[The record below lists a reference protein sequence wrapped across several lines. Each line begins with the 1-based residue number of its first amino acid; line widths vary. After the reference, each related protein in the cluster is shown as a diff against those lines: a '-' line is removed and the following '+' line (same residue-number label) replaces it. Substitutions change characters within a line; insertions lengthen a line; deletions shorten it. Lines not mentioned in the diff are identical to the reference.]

1 MSALDPS
8 LEGSEFL
15 PRLPEDRKII
25 TLSDAAR
32 QALNHHGLTAFV
44 GAEGAGPALLGHALA
59 TLGAKQVVYLVAN
72 NEVAQQAT
80 GDLTALG
87 RGLPLTHLARH
98 DQPAPLVFAPP
109 ETTPYAEVHTD
120 RRATMLRTAALSEL
134 LANPRRSPVVL
145 TASAL
150 VRRVPPRQALRDA
163 TVELRVDQEVDV
175 VKLSQ
180 QLTAAGYL
188 RAPVVEDPGSYAL
201 RGGIID
207 LWPGQLAAPIRVEM
221 YGDLVAS
228 LKVFDPDDQRTQNAV
243 QSVIAPPARDAIVT
257 VASET
262 RAREVLRH
270 LCDTVNF
277 PSTKTRSLIDDLA
290 TGRAFFG
297 SDGYLPAFFELETLF
312 DYLSPEAIFVV
323 DDPSAVVRA
332 IHSELERGLAGE
344 AARHGTPHFPARALY
359 LAQEELEQRLAAR
372 SLIALHRTA
381 IAAPASE
388 SVLESLESAPPDAP
402 SLAFSDLADLAR
414 AVKSA
419 RTEHGKQGALEPL
432 LVRIRAYLD
441 AALEVVICAR
451 TETQAERLAALL
463 SHRGASVAVWKGDTD
478 LARASQVRIVTAPL
492 SRGVLAPAAGFVLI
506 TEEEIFG
513 PRAHRPAEKKRS
525 ARAML
530 QDLRA
535 LSVGDFVVHVD
546 HGVGR
551 YLGLE
556 RRAIGSVHVD
566 LLVVEYAGGDKLFLP
581 VYRLNQIEK
590 YAGSDT
596 TPKIDRLG
604 GQTFGKTKARV
615 ERRVR
620 QMADELLKLY
630 AERAALKKDPLKAP
644 DDEYRAF
651 EASFPFEET
660 RDQAAAISEVLKDIQ
675 GDRVMDRL
683 VCGDVGFGKT
693 EVALR
698 AAFFNAM
705 GGRQVA
711 LLCPTTVLAQ
721 QHFNTFSARFAGY
734 PITVRAMSRFE
745 SKTEHQNT
753 LKGLK
758 EGSVDVVIGT
768 HRLLSKDVHF
778 KRLGLLVVDE
788 EQRFGVTHKER
799 IKQMRM
805 SVDVLTL
812 SATPIPRTLQLA
824 IGGMRDMSI
833 ITTPPVD
840 RRAIRTVV
848 SQFDPGLIKEAISRE
863 LDRGGQVFYVYN
875 RIDGIYERA
884 QRIKELL
891 PTARVTVGHGQMS
904 ESALEQTMLDFVQGE
919 YDVLVATAI
928 IESGLD
934 IPRANTIIVD
944 RADLF
949 GLSQLYQLRGRVG
962 RANERAYAY
971 LLVPPASQ
979 LSDEARSRIEA
990 LERYTELGSG
1000 FHIATLDMELRG
1012 GGDLLGAEQS
1022 GFVES
1027 VGFDLFCK
1035 MLEDATHELRGE
1047 TVVHEVDPDL
1057 NFDVEAL
1064 LPEDYIAEV
1073 GVRLS
1078 LYKRLSSAGDEA
1090 EVTELAREM
1099 EDRFGAPPAAA
1110 RRLVE
1115 LMRIKT
1121 ELRRLRAVGCEAGA
1135 KSATLHLLQ
1144 DTPLDPHKISA
1155 LVAGKKS
1162 LYRLSPDGRLSRR
1175 AGEHEAISDGLVLA
1189 DRMLSELAAC
1199 LKD

>member
-1 MSALDPS
+1 
-8 LEGSEFL
+8 
-15 PRLPEDRKII
+15 
-25 TLSDAAR
+25 
-32 QALNHHGLTAFV
+32 
-44 GAEGAGPALLGHALA
+44 
-59 TLGAKQVVYLVAN
+59 
-72 NEVAQQAT
+72 
-80 GDLTALG
+80 
-87 RGLPLTHLARH
+87 
-98 DQPAPLVFAPP
+98 
-109 ETTPYAEVHTD
+109 
-120 RRATMLRTAALSEL
+120 LRS
-134 LANPRRSPVVL
+134 
-145 TASAL
+145 
-150 VRRVPPRQALRDA
+150 
-163 TVELRVDQEVDV
+163 
-175 VKLSQ
+175 
-180 QLTAAGYL
+180 
-188 RAPVVEDPGSYAL
+188 
-201 RGGIID
+201 
-207 LWPGQLAAPIRVEM
+207 
-221 YGDLVAS
+221 
-228 LKVFDPDDQRTQNAV
+228 
-243 QSVIAPPARDAIVT
+243 
-257 VASET
+257 
-262 RAREVLRH
+262 
-270 LCDTVNF
+270 LCDAVNF

-297 SDGYLPAFFELETLF
+297 SDGYLPAFYDLESVF
-312 DYLSPEAIFVV
+312 DYLAPDAAFVI
-323 DDPSAVVRA
+323 DDPIAVVRA
-332 IHSELERGLAGE
+332 LHDELERGLSGE
-344 AARHGTPHFPARALY
+344 AARRGTPHFPARALY
-359 LAQEELEQRLAAR
+359 LSQDELEQQLGTR
-372 SLIALHRTA
+372 SLLGLHRTA
-381 IAAPASE
+381 IAAPSSE
-388 SVLESLESAPPDAP
+388 SVLENLQSAPADAP
-402 SLAFSDLADLAR
+402 TLAFSDLSDLAR
-414 AVKSA
+414 AVKGA

-432 LVRIRAYLD
+432 LERLRAFSE
-441 AALEVVICAR
+441 AGLEVVICAR
-451 TETQAERLAALL
+451 TETQAERLSALL
-463 SHRGASVAVWKGDTD
+463 SHRGVIARVWQSDDEITRD
-478 LARASQVRIVTAPL
+478 APVRIVTAPL
-492 SRGVLAPAAGFVLI
+492 ARGVLAPTAGFALI

-513 PRAHRPAEKKRS
+513 SRAHRPPEKKRS
-525 ARAML
+525 ARALL
-530 QDLRA
+530 QDLQA
-535 LSVGDFVVHVD
+535 LGVGDFVVHVD

-556 RRAIGSVHVD
+556 RRAIGAVHVD

-590 YAGSDT
+590 YAGGDSA
-596 TPKIDRLG
+596 PKVDRLG
-604 GQTFGKTKARV
+604 GQTFSKTKARV

-630 AERAALKKDPLKAP
+630 AERAALKKDPLTPP

-651 EASFPFEET
+651 EAGFPFEET
-660 RDQAAAISEVLKDIQ
+660 RDQASAIAEVLKDIQ
-675 GDRVMDRL
+675 SERVMDRL

-705 GGRQVA
+705 AGRQVA

-721 QHFNTFSARFAGY
+721 QHFNTFSARFSGY
-734 PITVRAMSRFE
+734 PLTVRAMSRFE
-745 SKTEHQNT
+745 SKAEQQNT

-824 IGGMRDMSI
+824 VGGMRDMSI

-848 SQFDPGLIKEAISRE
+848 SQYDPGMVKEAISRE
-863 LDRGGQVFYVYN
+863 LERGGQVFYVYN
-875 RIDGIYERA
+875 RVDGIYERA
-884 QRIKELL
+884 ERIKELL
-891 PTARVTVGHGQMS
+891 PSARVAVGHGQMS
-904 ESALEQTMLDFVQGE
+904 ESALEQTMFDFVQGE

-1064 LPEDYIAEV
+1064 LPEDYIDEV

-1078 LYKRLSSAGDEA
+1078 LYKRLSSAADEA
-1090 EVTELAREM
+1090 EVNELAREM
-1099 EDRFGAPPAAA
+1099 EDRFGPPPLPA

-1115 LMRIKT
+1115 LMRVKT
-1121 ELRRLRAVGCEAGA
+1121 ELRRLRAVGCEASA
-1135 KSATLHLLQ
+1135 KSATLHLLP
-1144 DTPLDPHKISA
+1144 DTPLDPAKISA

-1162 LYRLSPDGRLSRR
+1162 LYRLSPDGRLTRR
-1175 AGEHEAISDGLVLA
+1175 AGEQEALSDGLVLA
-1189 DRMLSELAAC
+1189 DRMLSELVRC
-1199 LKD
+1199 LKA

>member
-1 MSALDPS
+1 MD
-8 LEGSEFL
+8 SEFEDSVLL
-15 PRLPEDRKII
+15 PRLPDDRKVV
-25 TLSDAAR
+25 TLAELAN
-32 QALNHHGLTAFV
+32 QALHQRGLTPVV
-44 GAEGAGPALLGHALA
+44 GTEGSGAALVCQALA
-59 TLGAKQVVYLVAN
+59 AQSTRQLVLIVATS
-72 NEVAQQAT
+72 ELAQQAA

-87 RGLPLTHLARH
+87 RGLPLAHVPRH
-98 DQPAPLVFAPP
+98 EMSAPLVFAPS
-109 ETTPYAEVHTD
+109 ESTPYAEVHTD
-120 RRATMLRTAALSEL
+120 RRATMLRAAALCEL
-134 LANPRRSPVVL
+134 LQNPRRSPLVL

-150 VRRVPPRQALRDA
+150 VRRVPPRAALRDA
-163 TVELRVDQEVDV
+163 TLTLQVEQEVDV

-180 QLTAAGYL
+180 QLTSAGYL

-201 RGGIID
+201 RGGLID
-207 LWPGQLAAPIRVEM
+207 LWPGQLAAPVRIEL
-221 YGDLVAS
+221 YGDLIAS
-228 LKVFDPDDQRTQNAV
+228 IKRFDPEDQRTQNAV
-243 QSVIAPPARDAIVT
+243 QSVIAPPAREAIVT
-257 VASET
+257 PLTEA
-262 RAREVLRH
+262 RAREVLRN
-270 LCDTVNF
+270 LCDAVNF
-277 PSTKTRSLIDDLA
+277 PSTKTRTLIDDLA

-312 DYLSPEAIFVV
+312 EYLQPDALFVV
-323 DDPSAVVRA
+323 EDPSAVVRA
-332 IHSELERGLAGE
+332 IHGELEKGLAGE
-344 AARHGTPHFPARALY
+344 AARRGTPHFPARALY
-359 LAQEELEQRLAAR
+359 LNQDELEAQLARR
-372 SLIALHRTA
+372 SLLALHRTG
-381 IAAPASE
+381 IAAPASA
-388 SVLESLESAPPDAP
+388 SVLENLEGAPEDAP
-402 SLAFSDLADLAR
+402 SLALANLADLSR
-414 AVKSA
+414 AVKNA

-432 LVRIRAYLD
+432 LVRVRAYTE
-441 AALEVVICAR
+441 AGLEVVICAR
-451 TETQAERLAALL
+451 TETQAERLSALL
-463 SHRGASVAVWKGDTD
+463 SHRGVQVAVWRAGEP
-478 LARASQVRIVTAPL
+478 LAREQPVRIVTAPL
-492 SRGVLAPAAGFVLI
+492 TRGVLAPAAGFVLI

-513 PRAHRPAEKKRS
+513 ARAHRPAEKKRS

-556 RRAIGSVHVD
+556 RRAIGAVHVD

-590 YAGSDT
+590 YAGGDT

-604 GQTFGKTKARV
+604 GQTFSKTKARV

-630 AERAALKKDPLKAP
+630 AERAAHKKEPLGPP

-660 RDQAAAISEVLKDIQ
+660 RDQAAAISEVLRDIQ
-675 GDRVMDRL
+675 SERVMDRL

-698 AAFFNAM
+698 GAFFNVM

-734 PITVRAMSRFE
+734 PLTVRAMSRFE
-745 SKTEHQNT
+745 SKAEHQDT

-758 EGSVDVVIGT
+758 EGSVDMVIGT

-799 IKQMRM
+799 IKQMRL

-824 IGGMRDMSI
+824 VGGMRDMSI
-833 ITTPPVD
+833 ITTPPTD

-848 SQFDPGLIKEAISRE
+848 SQFDPVMVKEAIARE

-875 RIDGIYERA
+875 RVDGIYERA
-884 QRIKELL
+884 ERIKELL

-949 GLSQLYQLRGRVG
+949 GLAQLYQLRGRVG

-971 LLVPPASQ
+971 LVVPPASQ
-979 LSDEARSRIEA
+979 LSDEARARIEA

-1064 LPEDYIAEV
+1064 LPEDYIDEV

-1078 LYKRLSSAGDEA
+1078 LYKRLSSAVDES
-1090 EVTELAREM
+1090 EVNDLSREM
-1099 EDRFGAPPAAA
+1099 EDRFGPPPLAA

-1115 LMRIKT
+1115 LMRLKT
-1121 ELRRLRAVGCEAGA
+1121 ELRRLRAAGCEASA

-1144 DTPLDPHKISA
+1144 DTPLDPQKLAA

-1162 LYRLSPDGRLSRR
+1162 LYRLSPDGRLTRR
-1175 AGEHEAISDGLVLA
+1175 AADNEALSDGLVLA
-1189 DRMLSELAAC
+1189 DRMLSELSKC
-1199 LKD
+1199 LRDG